1 MKKTAF
7 FSIFVLLSIT
17 IFQSCSMFCEK
28 GRGKIVTETRKLAEF
43 DEIEIEGQAQI
54 FLTQGLEPA
63 ITLSIDSNLLEYI
76 KTEVSGSKLKI
87 YESKCI
93 EEISEFKIY
102 ITAKNL
108 SALNVIGSVKMS
120 CDSIFRTDK
129 LMIKTDNSGNINLN
143 LDLEDIEVI
152 TKGSGLL
159 KLAGRSA
166 NFDIDLKGAGAI
178 EAFNLQ
184 AKNIEANINGAGT
197 CEVSVSEKL
206 FGEVSGSGKLFYKGN
221 PKKVQTN
228 NTGTGIIQTK

>member
-1 MKKTAF
+1 
-7 FSIFVLLSIT
+7 
-17 IFQSCSMFCEK
+17 MFCEK
-28 GRGKIVTETRKLAEF
+28 GRGKIVTESRTLAEF
-43 DEIEIEGQAQI
+43 DEIEIEGQAEVI
-54 FLTQGLEPA
+54 LVQGLEPSL
-63 ITLSIDSNLLEYI
+63 TLSIDSNLLEYV

-108 SALNVIGSVKMS
+108 SELTVSGSVKMA
-120 CDSIFRTDK
+120 CDSVFRTDK
-129 LMIKTDNSGNINLN
+129 LIIETDNSGNINLN
-143 LDLEDIEVI
+143 MDLEDLEVI

-159 KLAGRSA
+159 KLVGRSA
-166 NFDIDLKGAGAI
+166 NFNINLKGAGAI
-178 EAFNLQ
+178 EAFDLQ
-184 AKNIEANINGAGT
+184 AKNIDANIKGAGT